1 VSTEDDRPRHA
12 GEYAS
17 GSYARG
23 SDSYRGSGFGPSSD
37 QGTSA
42 PGTGMYDEGGYSSAE
57 TTELPSPSSSMY
69 DAPSDEEVVAR
80 RRPGGWH
87 PGADLGLLVLRVALG
102 GLFVAHGLRSL
113 FGLFGGG
120 GISDV
125 AETMTSFGFSS
136 PTLLAWVTGVSE
148 LAGGTLVLLGL
159 FTPAGAA
166 MILGVMANV
175 VIVKFN
181 ADQFV
186 GGVELEWI
194 YGGAAL
200 ALLFTGPG
208 RISLDRP
215 TPWYRNATAFG
226 GLFLV
231 ITAGAVVATQL
242 VFR

>member
-12 GEYAS
+12 GDYTS

-23 SDSYRGSGFGPSSD
+23 SDSYRGSGYGPSGD
-37 QGTSA
+37 QGGGQSN
-42 PGTGMYDEGGYSSAE
+42 TGLFDEGGYSSAE
-57 TTELPSPSSSMY
+57 TTVLPNPSSMY
-69 DAPSDEEVVAR
+69 DEPSDSEVVAR
-80 RRPGGWH
+80 RRPGWH
-87 PGADLGLLVLRVALG
+87 VGADLGLLLLRLALG
-102 GLFVAHGLRSL
+102 GLFIAHGLRSL

-125 AETMTSFGFSS
+125 ADTMTSFGFSN
-136 PTLLAWVTGVSE
+136 PTLLAWVTGVCE

-159 FTPAGAA
+159 FTPIGAA

-175 VIVKFN
+175 VIVSFN
-181 ADQFV
+181 TGEFV

-200 ALLFTGPG
+200 ALLFAGPG

-215 TPWYRNATAFG
+215 TPWYRNAAAFG
-226 GLFLV
+226 ALGLVLA
-231 ITAGAVVATQL
+231 AGATVLTLL